1 MSWRACDHDDGV
13 YAWDERDDIDPNARY
28 ESVYCSACS
37 GSGEGMFDGSTCGTC
52 GGKGEVLEEIREED
66 EEPCDED

>member
-28 ESVYCSACS
+28 EMALCANCN
-37 GSGEGMFDGSTCGTC
+37 GSGEGMYDGSRCSSC
-52 GGKGEVLEEIREED
+52 NGKGEVLEEVN
-66 EEPCDED
+66 EPCDED